1 MASLADRP
9 SLTLEVFLLDVSTNT
24 TDRVNAWL
32 ESFRLGGG
40 YVDQTAAMVNPVAA
54 VAKGFVR
61 DVDVRL
67 LWQLLEKDNTA
78 KVEFRQ
84 QAQILSGTS
93 TKFTSG
99 QIVEQPLIVREPQ
112 TGKDLVTQIDR
123 RTIGLSL
130 NLRAT
135 AFADGWHI
143 EFDLSDSAISNAAER
158 TTTFTGQ
165 RRIKDNDGFF
175 LLTSFNRTVRDGAN
189 SLRFPRVCVSAWW
202 AAFFASTA
210 DGVLC
215 NNAVTRTMFVI
226 FNTLTHE
233 TAGPGD
239 GIGTPTCR
247 AASRLGCCPCRGRSA
262 GRP

>member
-1 MASLADRP
+1 MNLSL
-9 SLTLEVFLLDVSTNT
+9 
-24 TDRVNAWL
+24 
-32 ESFRLGGG
+32 
-40 YVDQTAAMVNPVAA
+40 
-54 VAKGFVR
+54 
-61 DVDVRL
+61 RL

-84 QAQILSGTS
+84 QSRILSGTS

-123 RTIGLSL
+123 RTGGVSW

-165 RRIKDNDGFF
+165 RRIKDNDGFWVVSTPQE
-175 LLTSFNRTVRDGAN
+175 LL
-189 SLRFPRVCVSAWW
+189 
-202 AAFFASTA
+202 
-210 DGVLC
+210 
-215 NNAVTRTMFVI
+215 
-226 FNTLTHE
+226 
-233 TAGPGD
+233 
-239 GIGTPTCR
+239 
-247 AASRLGCCPCRGRSA
+247 
-262 GRP
+262 